1 MQINE
6 NTSTRGF
13 TLPEVMVAAVLGAL
27 FFISLFELN
36 AMCLRCIDS
45 SKEALAAIQSVQDR
59 SEVLRNL
66 AFTDLTSSSY
76 VQNLMATAANAAP
89 FCQKATETVSISKYP
104 TASGVSKF
112 TRSPNGTVSIDSV
125 ATDFGDIVKIDVSV
139 SWTMT
144 LGARSRTEQTSSIV
158 SNGSKK

>member
-1 MQINE
+1 MRINT
-6 NTSTRGF
+6 NTSKRAF
-13 TLPEVMVAAVLGAL
+13 TLPEVMVAAVVVTL

-45 SKEALAAIQSVQDR
+45 SKESLAAIQSVQDR

-66 AFTDLTSSSY
+66 TFTDLTSSAY
-76 VQNLMATAANAAP
+76 VRNLMATVANAAP

-104 TASGVSKF
+104 TPSGVSKF
-112 TRSPNGTVSIDSV
+112 TRSPNGTVSINTV

-144 LGARSRTEQTSSIV
+144 VGARSRTEQTSSIV
-158 SNGSKK
+158 SNGTKK

>member
-1 MQINE
+1 MQINA
-6 NTSTRGF
+6 NTSKQGL
-13 TLPEVMVAAVLGAL
+13 TLPEVMVAVALAAL
-27 FFISLFELN
+27 FFITLFELN

-45 SKEALAAIQSVQDR
+45 SKEALSAIQSVQDR

-76 VQNLMATAANAAP
+76 LQNLMATAANAAP
-89 FCQKATETVSISKYP
+89 FSQKATETVSISKYP
-104 TASGVSKF
+104 TPNGVSTF
-112 TRSPNGTVSIDSV
+112 TRSPNGTVTINSV

-144 LGARSRTEQTSSIV
+144 VGARSRTEQTSSIV
-158 SNGSKK
+158 SNGTKK

>member
-1 MQINE
+1 MRINA
-6 NTSTRGF
+6 NTSKRGF
-13 TLPEVMVAAVLGAL
+13 TLPEVMVAVVLAAL

-89 FCQKATETVSISKYP
+89 FSQKATETVSISKYP
-104 TASGVSKF
+104 TPSGVSTF
-112 TRSPNGTVSIDSV
+112 TRSPNGTVAINSV

-144 LGARSRTEQTSSIV
+144 VGARSRTEQTSSIV
-158 SNGSKK
+158 SNGTKK

>member
-1 MQINE
+1 MRINA
-6 NTSTRGF
+6 NTSKRGF
-13 TLPEVMVAAVLGAL
+13 TLPEVMVAVVLAAL

-45 SKEALAAIQSVQDR
+45 SKEALGAIQSVQDR

-89 FCQKATETVSISKYP
+89 FSRKATETVSISKYP
-104 TASGVSKF
+104 TPNGVSTF
-112 TRSPNGTVSIDSV
+112 TRSPNGTVAINSV
-125 ATDFGDIVKIDVSV
+125 ATDLGDIVKIDVSV

-144 LGARSRTEQTSSIV
+144 VGARSRTEQTSSIV
-158 SNGSKK
+158 SNGTKK

>member
-1 MQINE
+1 MRINP
-6 NTSTRGF
+6 NTSQRGF
-13 TLPEVMVAAVLGAL
+13 TLPEVMVAVVLATL

-45 SKEALAAIQSVQDR
+45 SKESLAAIQSVQDR

-76 VQNLMATAANAAP
+76 VQNLMATAANPAP

-104 TASGVSKF
+104 MPSGVSMF
-112 TRSPNGTVSIDSV
+112 TRSPDGTVAINSV
-125 ATDFGDIVKIDVSV
+125 ATDLGDIVKIDVSV

-144 LGARSRTEQTSSIV
+144 VGARSRTEQTSSIV
-158 SNGSKK
+158 SNGTKK